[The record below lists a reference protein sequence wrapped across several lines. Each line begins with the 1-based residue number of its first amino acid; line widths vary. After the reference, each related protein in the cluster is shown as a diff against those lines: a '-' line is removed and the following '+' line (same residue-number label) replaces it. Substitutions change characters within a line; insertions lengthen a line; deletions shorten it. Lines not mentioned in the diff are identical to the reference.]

1 MRRISLGGMYHRL
14 RRASLKTRSF
24 MTCFLKRLSKASCDS
39 PSFKVTFVNT
49 LTSFLRQGLTHWAI
63 HMGRRKPGLF
73 THVPDDNRVCT
84 ALAVRCSHTAA
95 RTLVHRSQPLYRKGD
110 AHLGAVT
117 ATPRALVQSTWRPF
131 SSTEAAATSPAACG
145 LPMAAHPGADDGNI
159 IPDFRAKV
167 KASTRCRCGGGR
179 NPLSE
184 GCQKLGDPISHLLL
198 TTVQEVIGTGE

>member
-1 MRRISLGGMYHRL
+1 MRRISLGGMYHRF

-24 MTCFLKRLSKASCDS
+24 MTCFLKRLSRASCDS

-49 LTSFLRQGLTHWAI
+49 LTSFLRQDLTHLAI

-84 ALAVRCSHTAA
+84 ALAVRRSHTAA

-110 AHLGAVT
+110 AHLDAVT

-131 SSTEAAATSPAACG
+131 SSTEAAATSPAACLWPLIQAQMTVTLYQISG
-145 LPMAAHPGADDGNI
+145 LRSKPAHAAAVGTAETPCQ
-159 IPDFRAKV
+159 RA
-167 KASTRCRCGGGR
+167 AR
-179 NPLSE
+179 NSAIQSPTS
-184 GCQKLGDPISHLLL
+184 CSRPCKK
-198 TTVQEVIGTGE
+198 